1 MEERKISRRELEF
14 MLAWAYSDGLG
25 NFLRENYPLKQEQ
38 LLVLENEILS
48 KVDEEVK
55 FSDLNK
61 DLAYKEWDGIIK
73 EIQALYKTYRFKES
87 GAEWFKPQGDII
99 NKSLSRPYSFGMG
112 KKGEDSDGKWTK

>member
-1 MEERKISRRELEF
+1 MYERKISKRQLEF

-48 KVDEEVK
+48 KVDKKVK
-55 FSDLNK
+55 FSDLDK
-61 DLAYKEWDGIIK
+61 DLAYKEWHSIIK
-73 EIQALYKTYRFKES
+73 EMQALYKTYRFKEC
-87 GAEWFKPQGDII
+87 GAERFKPQGDIF

-112 KKGEDSDGKWTK
+112 KKGEGSV